1 MSTPSTLHALVLAC
15 ACLAAPAAAQS
26 PAIGPGDTVGK
37 VLAAQTGKRVTLKLG
52 PGDEL
57 TGTVKLVTPDIV
69 HLSEVAGRE
78 FFDAVVDA
86 KRVVAVIV
94 RVK

>member
-1 MSTPSTLHALVLAC
+1 MRAFPTISALLLAA
-15 ACLAAPAAAQS
+15 ACLALPAAAQS
-26 PAIGPGDTVGK
+26 PSIGAGDTIGK
-37 VLAAQTGKRVTLKLG
+37 VLAAHTGKRVTLKLG

-69 HLSEVAGRE
+69 HLSEIAGRE

-86 KRVVAVIV
+86 RRVIAVIV